1 MAKKYI
7 AIYLRL
13 SLEDDVEERSSRD
26 ESDSIT
32 SQREIV
38 LRYIQEHE
46 ELQQYSIMEFIDD
59 GYSGTNFDRPNIQKL
74 LNLVREGKIQIIIV
88 KDLSRFGRNY
98 LEVGD
103 YLEHLFPYLN
113 VRFIAVNDHY
123 DSNAY
128 NRLTPFERA
137 SRFWNSQMMRCEHI
151 CMTPLIWLLF
161 MPTLK

>member
-74 LNLVREGKIQIIIV
+74 LNLVREGKIQIIMM
-88 KDLSRFGRNY
+88 
-98 LEVGD
+98 LE
-103 YLEHLFPYLN
+103 
-113 VRFIAVNDHY
+113 
-123 DSNAY
+123 SQ
-128 NRLTPFERA
+128 RL
-137 SRFWNSQMMRCEHI
+137 Q
-151 CMTPLIWLLF
+151 
-161 MPTLK
+161 

>member
-46 ELQQYSIMEFIDD
+46 ELQQY
-59 GYSGTNFDRPNIQKL
+59 TL
-74 LNLVREGKIQIIIV
+74 LWL
-88 KDLSRFGRNY
+88 
-98 LEVGD
+98 
-103 YLEHLFPYLN
+103 
-113 VRFIAVNDHY
+113 
-123 DSNAY
+123 
-128 NRLTPFERA
+128 
-137 SRFWNSQMMRCEHI
+137 
-151 CMTPLIWLLF
+151 WLLI
-161 MPTLK
+161 

>member
-113 VRFIAVNDHY
+113 AVSYTH
-123 DSNAY
+123 
-128 NRLTPFERA
+128 LT
-137 SRFWNSQMMRCEHI
+137 
-151 CMTPLIWLLF
+151 L
-161 MPTLK
+161 PTN